1 MMVPMTSSRYSKA
14 GTLALLAV
22 LVFSVVAAPTAA
34 VELSET
40 SVPDDAEAGTQVSAS
55 FTMSNLYQDP
65 NWDPWTL
72 EGETELRNV
81 TWTLTFIDAQG
92 NEFDTRSYDGQS
104 FSQPE
109 ITTERDILTVRVEV
123 TGETPSVAE
132 SDLTYPGNE
141 TFLLAELTQTRGE
154 EGSMGEIGT
163 WEVRHYTTAGDAEDA
178 DPGTLEARNALDAA
192 QAAIQAANDAGAD
205 TSTAND
211 TFRSAV
217 SAYEN
222 GNLANAVDLA
232 NRAEEE
238 ANDAKDSKE
247 QSEQQSQLLLYGGI
261 GVVALIVI
269 VGGVFYW
276 RNQGDDYDKLG

>member
-1 MMVPMTSSRYSKA
+1 MTSSRYSKA
-14 GTLALLAV
+14 GILALLAV
-22 LVFSVVAAPTAA
+22 LVFSVVAAPAAA

-40 SVPDDAEAGTQVSAS
+40 TVPDEAEAGTQVSAS

-123 TGETPSVAE
+123 TGETPPVAE
-132 SDLTYPGNE
+132 SDLTYPDNE

-154 EGSMGEIGT
+154 EGSMSEIGT
-163 WEVRHYTTAGDAEDA
+163 WEARHYTTGGDADDA
-178 DPGTLEARNALDAA
+178 DPGTQEAREALDAA
-192 QAAIQAANDAGAD
+192 QAAIDEADEAGAD
-205 TSTAND
+205 TATAND
-211 TFRSAV
+211 TFQSAV
-217 SAYEN
+217 SAYES
-222 GNLANAVDLA
+222 GNLGNAVDLA

-238 ANDAKDSKE
+238 ANEARESKE
-247 QSEQQSQLLLYGGI
+247 QSEQQSQLLLYGAI
-261 GVVALIVI
+261 GVVALLVI
-269 VGGVFYW
+269 VGGVYYW